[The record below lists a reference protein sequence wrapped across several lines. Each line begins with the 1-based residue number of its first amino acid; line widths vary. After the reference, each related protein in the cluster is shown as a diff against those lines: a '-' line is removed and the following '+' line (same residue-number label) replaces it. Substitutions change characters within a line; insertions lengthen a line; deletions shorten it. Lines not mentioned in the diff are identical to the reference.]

1 MTTDRLLA
9 SLELENLRPFHAL
22 PDVAALR
29 DIQDLMAYPFFSLSK
44 RRMEPIDYTSGK
56 VSIHVESLSEH
67 GIATLWD
74 ADILIWAASQIVE
87 ARDKKLNSSRLIT
100 ATPYEILSFI
110 GRGTS
115 GADYRGLKNS
125 LDRLRNTSVT
135 TSLRSSASEFTT
147 FTWISE
153 WKPYRSGR
161 DKPYGI
167 ALLLS
172 EWFYDSAQKKSRILT
187 VDRAYLDLTSTL
199 ERWLYRLVRK
209 HGGKQQDGWYF
220 DFEHLYQKSSSRSS
234 FARFAFELRAIIG
247 RQPLPGYT
255 LFMEASGGRVF
266 LAFEPLP
273 SECNEPVDKVWKSCG
288 LYRDVRK
295 KNDDTAGMDT
305 RFAGNDLTLRR
316 ASKVGLTH

>member
-22 PDVAALR
+22 PDVLALR
-29 DIQDLMAYPFFSLSK
+29 DLQDLMAYPFFSLSK

-56 VSIHVESLSEH
+56 VSIHVESLSER
-67 GIATLWD
+67 GIATIWD

-100 ATPYEILSFI
+100 ATPYEILSFL

-115 GADYRGLKNS
+115 GTDYLNLKNA

-135 TSLRSSASEFTT
+135 TSLRSPASTE
-147 FTWISE
+147 FTWINE
-153 WKPYRSGR
+153 WKPCQRGLN
-161 DKPYGI
+161 KPSGI
-167 ALLLS
+167 ALLFP

-187 VDRAYLDLTSTL
+187 VDRAYLGLTSTL

-220 DFEHLYQKSSSRSS
+220 DFEHLYQKSGSLSPFS
-234 FARFAFELRAIIG
+234 RFAFEMRAIIG

-273 SECNEPVDKVWKSCG
+273 SERNGPVDKVWKSCG

-295 KNDDTAGMDT
+295 KTDGAAGIDT
-305 RFAGNDLTLRR
+305 RCAGN
-316 ASKVGLTH
+316 GLTYPQGSKEGLVN